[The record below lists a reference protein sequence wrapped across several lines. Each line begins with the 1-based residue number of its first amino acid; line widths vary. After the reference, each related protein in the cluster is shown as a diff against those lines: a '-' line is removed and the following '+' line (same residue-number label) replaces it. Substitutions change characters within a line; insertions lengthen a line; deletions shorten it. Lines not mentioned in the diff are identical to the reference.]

1 MMSTQHY
8 SPACKHST
16 LEQVLFALDTGQGKL
31 PFDIWSF
38 QKPFRSDCW
47 FYNASFFRFIA
58 ENTGN
63 ILSPELL
70 NEVTASQIHYLRAE
84 GNIKTEKYNTFK
96 CNFQSDMRFKY
107 RRKSMS
113 VLEPSSNSENG
124 TKFAEFIL
132 SNTSAA
138 AEDNTAESACTEL
151 QCCSAAVHRGSIS
164 CQSGIRE
171 ILKLKSKCF
180 CGTKFPPPSSC
191 SSANFVRA
199 LIDRSKM

>member
-8 SPACKHST
+8 SPSYKHST
-16 LEQVLFALDTGQGKL
+16 LEQLQALDTGQGKL

-70 NEVTASQIHYLRAE
+70 NEVTASLIHYLRAE

-113 VLEPSSNSENG
+113 VQSHHQIVKMGQNLQNSSSPTHLLQQRTTLQNQP
-124 TKFAEFIL
+124 AL
-132 SNTSAA
+132 S
-138 AEDNTAESACTEL
+138 
-151 QCCSAAVHRGSIS
+151 CSAAVLQCTEAPSAVNQGF
-164 CQSGIRE
+164 G
-171 ILKLKSKCF
+171 
-180 CGTKFPPPSSC
+180 KF
-191 SSANFVRA
+191 
-199 LIDRSKM
+199 